1 MDLKRGVLEGV
12 VKEEEVEMLE
22 MVVSGGGEGV
32 RKVKRVYRVEEK
44 VWLEESVWG
53 GEYMIGIDSKGVLS
67 GILRMTSTACLQGYV
82 FVVVK

>member
-1 MDLKRGVLEGV
+1 M

-53 GEYMIGIDSKGVLS
+53 GEYMIGIDSKGVLYDVS
-67 GILRMTSTACLQGYV
+67 MTSTACLQGYV